1 MPAESF
7 LYLFGIGMLP
17 FQILGVIAYL
27 ICRKKNAAGAKLL
40 HRLIPPVT
48 FSIFIAGWW
57 ISIKPVNEETLFG
70 PDLLIFLLIFFV
82 DRLNAYPPPGDKNRE
97 SYWWNESV

>member
-70 PDLLIFLLIFFV
+70 PDLLILLLTLSAK
-82 DRLNAYPPPGDKNRE
+82 RRR
-97 SYWWNESV
+97 